1 MLQAVVV
8 GNVWSTKRIDG
19 LPSGAFLEVEVTG
32 SGERLVAFD
41 VLGSGQGERVL
52 VVQGSVAAGWLPG
65 RPPVDALIVGSIDE
79 PEPAPAA
86 GKAKRTARLPA
97 YRQAA
102 AAVRGLPWHAHTR
115 PRLPGS
121 RGRQRADRGG
131 RARPRD

>member
-52 VVQGSVAAGWLPG
+52 VAQGSVAAGWLPG
-65 RPPVDALIVGSIDE
+65 RPPVDALIIGAIDE
-79 PEPAPAA
+79 PSAPAPAA
-86 GKAKRTARLPA
+86 
-97 YRQAA
+97 
-102 AAVRGLPWHAHTR
+102 RGSGRKGRDR
-115 PRLPGS
+115 PPVIR
-121 RGRQRADRGG
+121 
-131 RARPRD
+131 

>member
-52 VVQGSVAAGWLPG
+52 VAQARSPRGGSRTGRRWTRSSSEPSTSRRLRRQPPRAGG
-65 RPPVDALIVGSIDE
+65 KGRDRPPVI
-79 PEPAPAA
+79 
-86 GKAKRTARLPA
+86 R
-97 YRQAA
+97 
-102 AAVRGLPWHAHTR
+102 
-115 PRLPGS
+115 
-121 RGRQRADRGG
+121 
-131 RARPRD
+131 